1 MHNVHFRFDIQQLGQ
16 CKVKRS
22 CDSGRQCVNSCDS
35 GRQCVNSCDSI
46 NSCGRQY
53 VNSYDC

>member
-22 CDSGRQCVNSCDS
+22 RDS

-46 NSCGRQY
+46 TSCGRQY
-53 VNSYDC
+53 VNSYDSVLTRVTV